1 MKESSIRK
9 KRTGK
14 YPNNGATSSRRI
26 KYADK
31 MEEELKVGE
40 EKHGMQNSSFKKS
53 HREDRHKMKAS
64 KKENADDVVKSK
76 KSAGS
81 DG

>member
-1 MKESSIRK
+1 
-9 KRTGK
+9 
-14 YPNNGATSSRRI
+14 
-26 KYADK
+26 
-31 MEEELKVGE
+31 V
-40 EKHGMQNSSFKKS
+40 QNSSLKKS
-53 HREDRHKMKAS
+53 HREDRQKFKAS

>member
-14 YPNNGATSSRRI
+14 YQDNATSSRRT
-26 KYADK
+26 KYAVK
-31 MEEELKVGE
+31 MEEELKVGD
-40 EKHGMQNSSFKKS
+40 EKYGVQNSSLKKS
-53 HREDRHKMKAS
+53 HREDRQKIKAS
-64 KKENADDVVKSK
+64 KKENADDIVKSK
-76 KSAGS
+76 KGAGS